1 MHYILQGIRLRALE
15 ELATRAHDM
24 VLSIVTNGIMDP
36 PAQNLRRNKEK
47 LNNKKGGKASLKTN
61 NKEAMTTNTTPIRP
75 RTKQIKGRMIT
86 LVLKK
91 IKKHYK
97 KKGHC

>member
-24 VLSIVTNGIMDP
+24 VVSIVANGSMDP

-47 LNNKKGGKASLKTN
+47 LDNHKRGKASLKTS
-61 NKEAMTTNTTPIRP
+61 NKAAMTTNTTPI
-75 RTKQIKGRMIT
+75 K
-86 LVLKK
+86 LLNKK
-91 IKKHYK
+91 
-97 KKGHC
+97 